1 MADGVW
7 SDEAIQQ
14 AVVEELAWDP
24 EIQKTDVGI
33 AVNEGVVTLTGTVNS
48 FFMKWMME
56 RVAFRVAGVEGVI
69 NDIRVQAI
77 LVVTDADIA
86 GAIRSALEAD
96 PQVPADL
103 IQVQVDRGVV
113 TLTGE
118 VDWQYQRSA
127 AENDARRSAG
137 VHDVINRL
145 TVRPRS
151 ARVEEIRTG
160 IGQALMRS
168 AEVDAANIQV
178 HVEGGHVTL
187 RGTVRSRAEREEAGK
202 AAWRAP
208 GVTAVSNEIRVEP
221 KPAPAG
227 IEHVQPHPLR
237 EGMTVTGSDNQQV
250 GHVEYIYETAF
261 QLSRPRKR
269 SIRVPLAAIQAVRGD
284 EVQLSLPSGQVD
296 ALEQQ
301 LT

>member
-1 MADGVW
+1 
-7 SDEAIQQ
+7 
-14 AVVEELAWDP
+14 
-24 EIQKTDVGI
+24 
-33 AVNEGVVTLTGTVNS
+33 
-48 FFMKWMME
+48 
-56 RVAFRVAGVEGVI
+56 VI

-77 LVVTDADIA
+77 PVVTDADIA

-151 ARVEEIRTG
+151 TRVEEIRTG
-160 IGQALMRS
+160 IGQALVRS

-187 RGTVRSRAEREEAGK
+187 RGTVQSRAERKEAGE

-221 KPAPAG
+221 RPSPAG

-237 EGMTVTGSDNQQV
+237 EGMTVTGSDNRQV
-250 GHVEYIYETAF
+250 GKVEYIYETEF

-269 SIRVPLAAIQAVRGD
+269 SVAVPFSAIQAVQGD
-284 EVQLSLPSGQVD
+284 EVQLSLPSAQVD
-296 ALEQQ
+296 ALEQPP
-301 LT
+301 T